1 MSFSNLASRKHV
13 LLTSAY
19 EHLEHTAFRK
29 NYPLDIFLSNLFM
42 ISALSAVYNNGTDI
56 ISLIFISS
64 KATEEVLDDQT
75 NAICQDPIAKL
86 LLE

>member
-1 MSFSNLASRKHV
+1 
-13 LLTSAY
+13 
-19 EHLEHTAFRK
+19 
-29 NYPLDIFLSNLFM
+29 M
-42 ISALSAVYNNGTDI
+42 ISTLSAVYNNGADI

-64 KATEEVLDDQT
+64 KATEEVLDYQT